1 MKRGIVISILIV
13 FYAAIAI
20 RMGAQD
26 VESLLKSARRMMSL
40 YEYEQADSCYA
51 LASRIASDSLQ
62 VIHIEEE
69 KAICDSA
76 QAQTIEVPILDVVAR
91 ARFSRKDFFLYYP
104 LPDYSFRPIEGSN
117 DVIYYPSEAD
127 QLFISADEDNK
138 NCLFPMT
145 IENKMYFSTDSLGGF
160 GGYDL
165 FCREGDES
173 LGEWK
178 EPYNVGFPYSSSGDD
193 FLFMETDDGLYNIF
207 ASNRFCSKDSVY
219 VYVIEKKDHYPM
231 EKILTPSERQNVSK
245 LNPNAENGSLVA
257 YHVKKVDPWA
267 EKYQN
272 IIEEERELLSA
283 MRNCTEE
290 ERISYQEELEN
301 LTEAKAQVEEYIFRN
316 NIQTRSIS
324 AEVDREV
331 AGVEGSFIFLKR
343 NIGKPIKI
351 TYIK

>member
-1 MKRGIVISILIV
+1 
-13 FYAAIAI
+13 
-20 RMGAQD
+20 MGAQD
-26 VESLLKSARRMMSL
+26 VESLLKNARRMMSL

-51 LASRIASDSLQ
+51 LASRVASDSLQ
-62 VIHIEEE
+62 IMHIEEE

-76 QAQTIEVPILDVVAR
+76 QAQTMEVPMLNVVAR
-91 ARFSRKDFFLYYP
+91 ARFSRQDFFLYYP

-117 DVIYYPSEAD
+117 EVLYYPLDDD
-127 QLFISADEDNK
+127 QLFISADDEYKD
-138 NCLFPMT
+138 CLFPMT
-145 IENKMYFSTDSLGGF
+145 IENKMYFSADSLGGF

-165 FCREGDES
+165 FCREWDES

-178 EPYNVGFPYSSSGDD
+178 EPYNMGFPYSSSGDD
-193 FLFMETDDGLYNIF
+193 FLFMETDDGMYNIF

-231 EKILTPSERQNVSK
+231 VKVDSPSARQNISQ
-245 LNPNAENGSLVA
+245 LNPNAENSSLVA
-257 YHVKKVDPWA
+257 YHIKSIDPWA

-272 IIEEERELLSA
+272 IIEEERDILSA
-283 MRNCTEE
+283 MRNATEE
-290 ERISYQEELEN
+290 ERVSYQEELGN
-301 LTEAKAQVEEYIFRN
+301 LMEAKAQVEEYIFKN
-316 NIQTRSIS
+316 NTQTRSIS
-324 AEVDREV
+324 KEVDREV